1 MDMGKLD
8 QAKLLLQVRK
18 VQKQLKNHTLEI
30 EGGNGAVV
38 VEITGEQKIKKV
50 HIDPDRVDLENIESL
65 EGWLAEAMREA
76 ITQSQKL
83 AAEKMRPF
91 MGQLGNLGL

>member
-1 MDMGKLD
+1 MVMGKLD

-50 HIDPDRVDLENIESL
+50 HIDPDRVDLENIGSL

>member
-1 MDMGKLD
+1 MNRFD

-18 VQKQLKNHTLEI
+18 AQKQLKKETLEV
-30 EGGNGAVV
+30 EGGDGAVV
-38 VEITGEQKIKKV
+38 IEITGEQKVKKI
-50 HIDPDRVDLENIESL
+50 HIDPDRVDLENIGEL

-83 AAEKMRPF
+83 AAETMKPF